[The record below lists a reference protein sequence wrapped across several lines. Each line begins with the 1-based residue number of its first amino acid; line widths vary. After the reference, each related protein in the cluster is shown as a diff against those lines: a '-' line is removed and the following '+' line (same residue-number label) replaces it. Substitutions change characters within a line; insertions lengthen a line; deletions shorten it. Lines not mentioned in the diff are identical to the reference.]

1 MKANLFFPMMMLPIS
16 NFYTSITN
24 WMHRIINIALL
35 VSAVIPLSFGIKLMS
50 VTLVVIM
57 FGEIRVKGLQVVSH
71 TI

>member
-35 VSAVIPLSFGIKLMS
+35 ISAVIPLSFGIKLMS